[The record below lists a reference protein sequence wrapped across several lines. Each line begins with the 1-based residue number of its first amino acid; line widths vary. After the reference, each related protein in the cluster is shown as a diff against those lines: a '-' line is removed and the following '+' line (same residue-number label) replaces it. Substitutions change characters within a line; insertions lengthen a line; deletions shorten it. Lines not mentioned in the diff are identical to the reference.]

1 MKPIS
6 LQQALLWM
14 RHATVR
20 SAQHTSVKH
29 STSYGVNTD
38 TRTLRNGNLF
48 VALQG
53 ERFDGHRFISF
64 AARHG
69 AGAAVV
75 AFDSPELAT
84 QDAGTMPLLLVPNT
98 GKALLQL
105 AAGYRQQFQIPL
117 AVVVGSNG
125 KTTAKE
131 MIHSI
136 FKAHCAVLGNERA
149 AHCTVGNFNNEIGLP
164 LTLLRLNDYHRYST
178 VELGMNHAGETAV
191 LAAIAAPTI
200 ALINNAQREHQEFM
214 QTVEAVAVEHSAVI
228 PALADGGT
236 VVLPAQDTYIALWRS
251 TAAASGKR
259 VLDFALHSAADTCAA
274 MVTGTRREQ
283 GLSQILSLNTPLGEA
298 TVRLNT
304 AGEHNARN
312 ALAAT
317 AVALAAG
324 IPLASI
330 VAGLESFSPVKGR
343 MQQHTAPLSGGGE
356 GATITVIDDSY
367 NANPDSVA
375 AAIQVLHQQSQQSG
389 RTVLVLGDMGEVGDQ
404 GEAFHREAGQ
414 QAAQS
419 SIAALYT
426 VGALCQHAYQAFQ
439 ASGKPCQHFA
449 DTATL
454 NTFLSGGA
462 LHAGD
467 TVLVKGSRFMRMEFT
482 VDALLG
488 KPSSA
493 AGGH

>member
-14 RHATVR
+14 RHATLR
-20 SAQHTSVKH
+20 TPQHTRIQS

-38 TRTLRNGNLF
+38 TRTLRSGNLF

-53 ERFDGHRFISF
+53 EHFDGHRFISF

-69 AGAAVV
+69 AGAAVA

-84 QDAGTMPLLLVPNT
+84 QGAGTMPLLLVPNT
-98 GKALLQL
+98 GKALQQL
-105 AAGYRQQFQIPL
+105 AAGYRQQFQISL

-136 FKAHCAVLGNERA
+136 FKAYCATLGNERA
-149 AHCTVGNFNNEIGLP
+149 AHCTLGNFNNEIGLP

-191 LAAIAAPTI
+191 LAEIAAPTI

-228 PALADGGT
+228 PALAVNGI
-236 VVLPAQDTYIALWRS
+236 VVLPAQDTYIALWRN
-251 TAAASGKR
+251 TATESGKR
-259 VLDFALHSAADTCAA
+259 VIDFALHSSDDTCAA
-274 MVTGTRREQ
+274 MVTGTRSEQ
-283 GLSQILSLNTPLGEA
+283 GLSQTLALKTPLGTA
-298 TVRLNT
+298 TVQLST

-324 IPLASI
+324 IPLTSI

-343 MQQHTAPLSGGGE
+343 MQQHAAPLSGGAD
-356 GATITVIDDSY
+356 GAIITVIDDSY
-367 NANPDSVA
+367 NANPDSVD
-375 AAIQVLHQQSQQSG
+375 AAIQVLNQQVG
-389 RTVLVLGDMGEVGDQ
+389 RCILVLGDMGEVGDQ

-414 QAAQS
+414 HAGLS
-419 SIAALYT
+419 RIAALYT
-426 VGALCQHAYQAFQ
+426 VGALCQYAHQVFKAT
-439 ASGKPCQHFA
+439 GKPCQHFA
-449 DTATL
+449 DATAL
-454 NTFLSGGA
+454 NTYLLGGA
-462 LHAGD
+462 LQADD